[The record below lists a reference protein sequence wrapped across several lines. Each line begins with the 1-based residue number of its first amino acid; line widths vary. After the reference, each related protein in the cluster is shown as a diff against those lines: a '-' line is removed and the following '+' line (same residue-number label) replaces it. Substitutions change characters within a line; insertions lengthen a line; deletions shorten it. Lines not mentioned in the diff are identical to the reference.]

1 MSEKPRGEEPEGE
14 VSEVANLR
22 GQPTPIQPEDA
33 VAGYPEPG
41 KPDVG
46 EVGPDAIP
54 VDNILS
60 AEGGRLVERPRKRK
74 SAWRP
79 ERLPPWLTTQRRRA
93 ARAVGLLR
101 RSHPDAGDRDGHGT

>member
-1 MSEKPRGEEPEGE
+1 MSEKPRGGEPEGE

-46 EVGPDAIP
+46 ETGPDAIP

-60 AEGGRLVERPRKRK
+60 AEGGRLVERPRRRK

-79 ERLPPWLTTQRRRA
+79 ERLPPWLTRQRR
-93 ARAVGLLR
+93 RAVGLLR
-101 RSHPDAGDRDGHGT
+101 RSRPDGGGRGDHRA